1 MYLEDM
7 IGPILIGAAI
17 LVVLILFF
25 TFVPLRLYISA
36 LAAGVK
42 VNIFTLVGMKLRNV
56 KPARIILPMIKAT
69 KAGLDVTINM
79 LETHYLAGGNVDKV
93 IDALIAYQDATDRC
107 GLHYQRIPS
116 SRHAPALAFE

>member
-7 IGPILIGAAI
+7 IGPILIGTAI

-93 IDALIAYQDATDRC
+93 IDALIAAHRAQGQSAGYSACQYR
-107 GLHYQRIPS
+107 
-116 SRHAPALAFE
+116 

>member
-42 VNIFTLVGMKLRNV
+42 AVSYTH
-56 KPARIILPMIKAT
+56 
-69 KAGLDVTINM
+69 LDVYKRQAHSFFAKTM
-79 LETHYLAGGNVDKV
+79 PW
-93 IDALIAYQDATDRC
+93 RF
-107 GLHYQRIPS
+107 S
-116 SRHAPALAFE
+116 SSPPTAKGTVRRWG